1 MRRIEVTDFGARGD
15 NNSDATA
22 GFEAAIAAAARHS
35 TGHTLIRVPPGTYR
49 VYPLSLAS
57 RMTLHLAAGATLLG
71 MPFDVA
77 ARPWTQQPAL
87 PNWSRSRGGAIL
99 LRNGSGERVLVQRN
113 ESKALLHGADL
124 DDVGVSGEGPSSMIE
139 MHGWDWWGKRETG
152 VERGWNGTRP
162 HLMRFVRSEACASYS
177 AIWFF
182 LCCGGGG
189 SLFAHSARKF
199 SSVAALTT
207 QSSSTGDRAPD
218 QRMDEFGWTDELELA
233 GARVNTST
241 TRGGYHANPEW

>member
-1 MRRIEVTDFGARGD
+1 MRRIQVTDFGARGD

-162 HLMRFVRSEACASYS
+162 HLMRFVRSRGVRVMDVQLLNSPYWNCHFWACDRVHVRGVRVVSPLDQVNTDGARPPPHRTTRTCSLAPHATSYS
-177 AIWFF
+177 R
-182 LCCGGGG
+182 
-189 SLFAHSARKF
+189 SLR
-199 SSVAALTT
+199 
-207 QSSSTGDRAPD
+207 R
-218 QRMDEFGWTDELELA
+218 REM
-233 GARVNTST
+233 
-241 TRGGYHANPEW
+241 